1 MGFLKMFMKGQ
12 LKIKGNV
19 MLAQKLGKLFKEVGK
34 SSSSTTSGGGG
45 GKKEAITE
53 NGMVADKIFEEMSIK
68 LREKPDLAK
77 SINAIYAFQITKDN
91 VTKNFGTIYRNNL
104 KS

>member
-1 MGFLKMFMKGQ
+1 MFMKGQ

-34 SSSSTTSGGGG
+34 SSSSSSSSTTTSGGG
-45 GKKEAITE
+45 KNEAITE
-53 NGMVADKIFEEMSIK
+53 SGMVADKIFEEMSIK

-91 VTKNFGTIYRNNL
+91 VTKNFGTIFRNNL
-104 KS
+104 